1 MKKSKNN
8 LQVRKVRL
16 WSYRVRILARCDPA
30 SRCGENQ
37 AHSIGIIIMP
47 ILVLFLCGKLYSLVG
62 AKVML
67 NSSQIGGNFIMK
79 QYTKKLTKTE
89 MLMKICVGLE
99 VIAAVHGMIHFLN
112 MDMHI
117 LLRIIGIILATDV
130 ILGSFHVF
138 YIPENEDIN
147 EYKKSKIKPSTC
159 LVLIIAS
166 LLLAILGIVLP
177 LKIAI
182 AIVVNAFFI
191 ILGLN
196 VIRKIKEM
204 F

>member
-1 MKKSKNN
+1 MNKLSKK
-8 LQVRKVRL
+8 
-16 WSYRVRILARCDPA
+16 
-30 SRCGENQ
+30 
-37 AHSIGIIIMP
+37 
-47 ILVLFLCGKLYSLVG
+47 
-62 AKVML
+62 
-67 NSSQIGGNFIMK
+67 
-79 QYTKKLTKTE
+79 E
-89 MLMKICVGLE
+89 MLMKTCVGLE
-99 VIAAVHGMIHFLN
+99 VIAAVHGVIHFLN

-117 LLRIIGIILATDV
+117 LLRIIGIILAADV

-166 LLLAILGIVLP
+166 LLLAIFGMVLP

-182 AIVVNAFFI
+182 AIVVNAFLI

>member
-1 MKKSKNN
+1 
-8 LQVRKVRL
+8 
-16 WSYRVRILARCDPA
+16 
-30 SRCGENQ
+30 
-37 AHSIGIIIMP
+37 
-47 ILVLFLCGKLYSLVG
+47 
-62 AKVML
+62 ML
-67 NSSQIGGNFIMK
+67 NSSQIGGIFIMNK
-79 QYTKKLTKTE
+79 YTKKLTKTE
-89 MLMKICVGLE
+89 MILKTCVGLE

-117 LLRIIGIILATDV
+117 LLRLIGIVFVVDV

-166 LLLAILGIVLP
+166 LLLAIFGMVLP

-182 AIVVNAFFI
+182 AIVVNAFLI

-196 VIRKIKEM
+196 IIRKVKEM

>member
-1 MKKSKNN
+1 MDK
-8 LQVRKVRL
+8 
-16 WSYRVRILARCDPA
+16 YI
-30 SRCGENQ
+30 
-37 AHSIGIIIMP
+37 
-47 ILVLFLCGKLYSLVG
+47 
-62 AKVML
+62 
-67 NSSQIGGNFIMK
+67 
-79 QYTKKLTKTE
+79 KKLTKTE
-89 MLMKICVGLE
+89 MLMKTCIGLE
-99 VIAAVHGMIHFLN
+99 VIAAVHGVIHFLN

-117 LLRIIGIILATDV
+117 LLRVIGIILAADV

-147 EYKKSKIKPSTC
+147 EYKKSKIKPITC
-159 LVLIIAS
+159 FVLILVS
-166 LLLAILGIVLP
+166 LLLAFFGMVLP

-196 VIRKIKEM
+196 VIRKVKEM

>member
-1 MKKSKNN
+1 M
-8 LQVRKVRL
+8 Q
-16 WSYRVRILARCDPA
+16 
-30 SRCGENQ
+30 
-37 AHSIGIIIMP
+37 
-47 ILVLFLCGKLYSLVG
+47 F
-62 AKVML
+62 
-67 NSSQIGGNFIMK
+67 
-79 QYTKKLTKTE
+79 
-89 MLMKICVGLE
+89 
-99 VIAAVHGMIHFLN
+99 FLN
-112 MDMHI
+112 FDAYHQTHFKNI
-117 LLRIIGIILATDV
+117 KTTATLISCFELRKRYWERGVIGIILATDV

>member
-1 MKKSKNN
+1 
-8 LQVRKVRL
+8 
-16 WSYRVRILARCDPA
+16 
-30 SRCGENQ
+30 
-37 AHSIGIIIMP
+37 
-47 ILVLFLCGKLYSLVG
+47 
-62 AKVML
+62 
-67 NSSQIGGNFIMK
+67 MK